1 MVTETIQEE
10 SVELIDIQPVPAT
23 NVEENNVATA
33 EEVTLSLPEPA
44 SDDLAPVVIALEEV
58 ELSPDN
64 VVQSDDIPPVSSEY
78 PELFLALSEVLTVP
92 VDQVSTV
99 LCSAYA
105 ALVLLLVLLVASYSS
120 PQSKSSQKINSKPQ
134 TALGSVLFH
143 SDAPSSSS
151 PSSLRVVVHHYDPAA
166 SSKASACDLLSSVDD
181 QAESECGSV
190 AAQWPQPGEAS
201 SSDIIDEPSSGSVV
215 VQDTEVQAEDPL
227 LTILQDY
234 LHASGKTMSKE
245 ESDDVEGSLPTILQ
259 ELVAENLQL
268 RSQGEK
274 IHQNLVV
281 EQQRNSNVTD
291 NSMRLASQLGQVSEQ
306 LQRTQSRLA
315 AKEEHQRWMQGN
327 HLPTY
332 TLNIWKY

>member
-1 MVTETIQEE
+1 MVKETVQEE
-10 SVELIDIQPVPAT
+10 SVELFDIQTVPDT
-23 NVEENNVATA
+23 NVEENNVVTA

-44 SDDLAPVVIALEEV
+44 SNDLAPEVINLEVVEQ
-58 ELSPDN
+58 SPDSA
-64 VVQSDDIPPVSSEY
+64 VQSEDVIPPVSSEY

-105 ALVLLLVLLVASYSS
+105 ALVLLLVLCVASYSS
-120 PQSKSSQKINSKPQ
+120 PQSKSSQKVNSKPQ

-151 PSSLRVVVHHYDPAA
+151 PSSLKVVVHHYDPAA
-166 SSKASACDLLSSVDD
+166 SSKISACDLISSVDD
-181 QAESECGSV
+181 QAESECGSG

-201 SSDIIDEPSSGSVV
+201 SSDIIEPSSGSVV

-234 LHASGKTMSKE
+234 LHASGKTVSKE
-245 ESDDVEGSLPTILQ
+245 EGDVEGSLPTILQ

-274 IHQNLVV
+274 IHQKLVE

-332 TLNIWKY
+332 TLNIWNH